1 MRDFEE
7 MLTGLKE
14 DLEVPERVH
23 RRYQAALEGLSEKSA
38 APRGKGVLWLK
49 RCGVAAAAFVVLATT
64 AYAAEKSGFLER
76 LFPFVGEE
84 DVEKYLETDKEQE
97 TEIAVSDSYGPLWT
111 VTESWYDGSTLY
123 FWAEASEAIMK
134 DDSLEAYG
142 KDHARVNGQE
152 CLLNASEEYDEESQ
166 TYTGRF
172 FCSIDLS
179 NREVETPMEVE
190 IRVELT
196 KNHNEVRIP
205 YMIPPEA
212 DTEEYMANIESL
224 DIQTITFTVHGSAVE
239 EDTVRRTDSVAVPI
253 EGGEVLVEHCSL
265 APSEFSAAFVYR
277 LNGAEAE
284 SRVEEL
290 WGLFYV
296 EDAYG
301 NELPVEGIMRVGNPY
316 PDETG
321 NFCRRFEIEM
331 QPNGLDLNTTSVTL
345 TPYLRDIDA
354 EGKTI
359 PGTEKRLENGAF
371 TVEIV

>member
-7 MLTGLKE
+7 MLAGLKE
-14 DLEVPERVH
+14 DLEVPEGVH
-23 RRYQAALEGLSEKSA
+23 QRYQATLERLPEKSA
-38 APRGKGVLWLK
+38 APRGNGALWMK
-49 RCGVAAAAFVVLATT
+49 RCVACAAAFVVLATT
-64 AYAAEKSGFLER
+64 VYAAEKSGFLEK

-84 DVEKYLETDKEQE
+84 DAEKYLETGKEQE
-97 TEIAVSDSYGPLWT
+97 TEIAVSDSYGPLWM
-111 VTESWYDGSTLY
+111 VTESWYDSSTLY
-123 FWAEASEAIMK
+123 FWAEAPEAIVE

-142 KDHARVNGQE
+142 KDHARVNGQD

-179 NREVETPMEVE
+179 NREVEMPMEVE
-190 IRVELT
+190 IEVELT

-212 DTEEYMANIESL
+212 DVEEYMANIESL
-224 DIQTITFTVHGSAVE
+224 EIQTIKFTVDGSAVE
-239 EDTVRRTDSVAVPI
+239 DDTVRRTDSVTVPI
-253 EGGEVLVEHCSL
+253 DGGEVVVEHCSL
-265 APSEFSAAFVYR
+265 APSKFSAAFVYR

-284 SRVEEL
+284 NRVEEL

-296 EDAYG
+296 KDAYG
-301 NELPVEGIMRVGNPY
+301 NELPVEGMSVGDPY
-316 PDETG
+316 QEEGD
-321 NFCRRFEIEM
+321 FCRRFEIEM
-331 QPNGLDLNTTSVTL
+331 SPNGLDLNTTSVTL

-354 EGKTI
+354 DGKTI

-371 TVEIV
+371 TVGIA

>member
-7 MLTGLKE
+7 MLAGLKE

-23 RRYQAALEGLSEKSA
+23 RCYQATLEGLPEKSA
-38 APRGKGVLWLK
+38 GSRGKGVLWVK
-49 RCGVAAAAFVVLATT
+49 RCAAAAAAFVVLATT

-76 LFPFVGEE
+76 LFPFVGEKAA
-84 DVEKYLETDKEQE
+84 EKYLETDKKQE
-97 TEIAVSDSYGPLWT
+97 TENTVSDSYGSLWT

-123 FWAEASEAIMK
+123 FWAEALEAIVE

-142 KDHARVNGQE
+142 KDHARVNGQD
-152 CLLNASEEYDEESQ
+152 CLLNASEEYDEESKM
-166 TYTGRF
+166 YTGRF

-179 NREVETPMEVE
+179 NREVEMPMEVE
-190 IRVELT
+190 IEVELT

-212 DTEEYMANIESL
+212 DVEEYMGNIESL
-224 DIQTITFTVHGSAVE
+224 EIQTIKFAVDGSAVE
-239 EDTVRRTDSVAVPI
+239 DDTVRRTDSVTVPI
-253 EGGEVLVEHCSL
+253 DGGEVVVEHCSL
-265 APSEFSAAFVYR
+265 APSKISAAFVYR

-284 SRVEEL
+284 NRVEEL

-296 EDAYG
+296 KDAYG
-301 NELPVEGIMRVGNPY
+301 NEQPVEGMSVGDPY
-316 PDETG
+316 QEEGD
-321 NFCRRFEIEM
+321 FCRRFEIEM
-331 QPNGLDLNTTSVTL
+331 SPNGLDLNTTSVTL

-354 EGKTI
+354 DGKTI

-371 TVEIV
+371 TVGIA